1 MSRKL
6 GDGQTFHFHSADGS
20 MAINHKSEDLTKLL
34 DQNKRLQQEDH
45 HMKDELRL
53 SARIPVTIYY
63 EWKNKFGVDLYDK
76 NHAPAVRKLLN
87 SPDYRYL
94 KTTKRI
100 I

>member
-1 MSRKL
+1 MSRRL
-6 GDGQTFHFHSADGS
+6 GDGQTFHFHSADGTS
-20 MAINHKSEDLTKLL
+20 AIQHKSEDLTKLL

-45 HMKDELRL
+45 HIKDELRL